1 MRPTL
6 SRART
11 ASLLRD
17 AKRRVALVAAVADEK
32 IDNVRRT
39 GAEVLT
45 GGDASCLLHLGGA
58 LSRRGTVTDE
68 GRPVRTVHFAE
79 LLASTRERPLDVD
92 GPVELSI
99 PGGRRRP
106 AACAAEEAAR

>member
-1 MRPTL
+1 M
-6 SRART
+6 
-11 ASLLRD
+11 
-17 AKRRVALVAAVADEK
+17 
-32 IDNVRRT
+32 
-39 GAEVLT
+39 LT

-106 AACAAEEAAR
+106 AACAAEEVSR